1 MAGPVRDKPG
11 IYRAFNGGVL
21 HPTTT
26 RPRSHVATPTSA
38 LCGAQAWDGWK
49 APAQWYDSPPT
60 LGLPF
65 RWCGKCVGI
74 ALIHFGGI
82 DKAVEQVVPH
92 FTQEVA
98 HAEGN

>member
-11 IYRAFNGGVL
+11 IYRAFNGVVL
-21 HPTTT
+21 HLYLPNYHSPTKM
-26 RPRSHVATPTSA
+26 RGPSPSG

-49 APAQWYDSPPT
+49 APAQWFDSPPT

-65 RWCGKCVGI
+65 RWCGKCIGI

-82 DKAVEQVVPH
+82 DHAVQQVMPH

-98 HAEGN
+98 DA